1 MTAHHL
7 KFRNIRQDVQEAS
20 KQMRQGWSGMTEL
33 EQKYR
38 IIEWVSEVCRIYQIP
53 QPDVIFQANT
63 DFYTRRNYGLLVG
76 AIHLSKPSAITAWHE
91 FRHHWQAQKPDAWS
105 GDEEIDARNWSLS
118 LFHSVAPRTLK
129 RLAREGRVIH
139 LDANMQNRA
148 VR

>member
-7 KFRNIRQDVQEAS
+7 KFRNIRQDIQQAS
-20 KQMRQGWSGMTEL
+20 KQMRQGWGSLTEL

-38 IIEWVSEVCRIYQIP
+38 IIEWVAEASRIYQLP
-53 QPDVIFQANT
+53 QPSVVFQPNS
-63 DFYTRRNYGLLVG
+63 DYYHHGEG
-76 AIHLSKPSAITAWHE
+76 GSIHLSKPSAITAWHE
-91 FRHHWQAQKPDAWS
+91 FRHHWQAIRPDAWS

-118 LFHSVAPRTLK
+118 LFHSVAPRTLR
-129 RLAREGRVIH
+129 RLATADRVIH